1 MPLYTSIYSLA
12 QLRLDGRRWHELR
25 HVHAQTSISN
35 VTSTTTGSAYLE
47 MGGTKVLCTVSGPF
61 ESDRRRG
68 GGAGGGGGGAGGE
81 AQIQVD
87 VNIAGFSGTDRR
99 RAVTGGASGGG
110 GGGGR
115 GGDKSVHS
123 SFLMYPIQASKQ
135 ASNLSIYLSIYQSLN
150 DLNFV

>member
-1 MPLYTSIYSLA
+1 
-12 QLRLDGRRWHELR
+12 
-25 HVHAQTSISN
+25 
-35 VTSTTTGSAYLE
+35 

-68 GGAGGGGGGAGGE
+68 GGGGGGGE

-99 RAVTGGASGGG
+99 RAVAGGA

-115 GGDKSVHS
+115 GGDKSVHRVDI
-123 SFLMYPIQASKQ
+123 LTA
-135 ASNLSIYLSIYQSLN
+135 
-150 DLNFV
+150 

>member
-1 MPLYTSIYSLA
+1 MPLDTSIYSLA
-12 QLRLDGRRWHELR
+12 HLRLDGRRWHELR

-35 VTSTTTGSAYLE
+35 VTSSTTGSSYLE

-61 ESDRRRG
+61 ESDRRK
-68 GGAGGGGGGAGGE
+68 GGGGGGGRGE

-99 RAVTGGASGGG
+99 RAVTGGT

-115 GGDKSVHS
+115 GGDKSVY
-123 SFLMYPIQASKQ
+123 SF
-135 ASNLSIYLSIYQSLN
+135 NLAQFNQYINQ
-150 DLNFV
+150 

>member
-1 MPLYTSIYSLA
+1 MPLDTSIYSLA
-12 QLRLDGRRWHELR
+12 HLRLDGRRWHELR

-35 VTSTTTGSAYLE
+35 VTSSTTGSSYLE

-61 ESDRRRG
+61 ESDRRK
-68 GGAGGGGGGAGGE
+68 GGGGGGGGGSGGRGE

-99 RAVTGGASGGG
+99 RAVTGGT

-115 GGDKSVHS
+115 GGDKSVHI
-123 SFLMYPIQASKQ
+123 F
-135 ASNLSIYLSIYQSLN
+135 N
-150 DLNFV
+150 